1 MKVDIFIPE
10 NLSEIT
16 LGQYQKFLGVSEGK
30 DLDLFVQQKMIEIF
44 CKIDLKDVANIKYND
59 LQDTLVHF
67 NDLFNDDYK
76 LYRFFKMGSTE
87 FGLIPKLDDMTFCE
101 YVTLDTYMGDWK
113 NMDKAME
120 VLFRPVKIKSLNKYD
135 IEEYEPE
142 KFDMSKMPLSAALGA
157 LVFFL
162 PFKQRIAENYPELF
176 NEGNSKDYSAKANF
190 AAKWGWYQSIY
201 GLSGGDLQK
210 FDIVENT
217 NVHKCLMFMAFEK
230 EKNEI
235 ESNMI
240 KSKMKR

>member
-1 MKVDIFIPE
+1 MIALLFYTIIRVLYCINMKVDIFIPE

-76 LYRFFKMGSTE
+76 LHRFFKMGSTE
-87 FGLIPKLDDMTFCE
+87 FGLIPKLDDMTFGE

-157 LVFFL
+157 LVFFYRL
-162 PFKQRIAENYPELF
+162 
-176 NEGNSKDYSAKANF
+176 NSE
-190 AAKWGWYQSIY
+190 
-201 GLSGGDLQK
+201 LQK
-210 FDIVENT
+210 TTLNY
-217 NVHKCLMFMAFEK
+217 LMK
-230 EKNEI
+230 ETAKTTAQKQISQPNGDGINQSMDLVAEI
-235 ESNMI
+235 F
-240 KSKMKR
+240 KSSILLRTPMFTSA